1 MVKQGNSIRRKGTSK
16 VTRKARKN
24 VQLRVANKLTNQ
36 AIKKE
41 WDKKLSPAD
50 NLANFG
56 LNADVNHS
64 LGEYTMQSG
73 RKKERKD
80 PNAVSAAF
88 VGMAAIPSDKDLSV
102 NSLSEHN
109 PKRRPMSEVD
119 QQYAVDNILK
129 HGDDYS
135 KMAKDTK
142 TNVYQHT
149 AAKMKKMCEKYL
161 ELPGEHKLVHL

>member
-1 MVKQGNSIRRKGTSK
+1 
-16 VTRKARKN
+16 
-24 VQLRVANKLTNQ
+24 
-36 AIKKE
+36 
-41 WDKKLSPAD
+41 
-50 NLANFG
+50 
-56 LNADVNHS
+56 
-64 LGEYTMQSG
+64 
-73 RKKERKD
+73 
-80 PNAVSAAF
+80 
-88 VGMAAIPSDKDLSV
+88 
-102 NSLSEHN
+102 
-109 PKRRPMSEVD
+109 MSEVD